1 MRTLRYLFVI
11 ALLCTLA
18 RVARADDFQFII
30 ADPIV
35 PLDVV
40 EPVFTDDFA
49 LTFSSAGC
57 QPGQLPSGVT
67 GYDDCFTGINLT
79 GAPLTSLQIEF
90 PVFTN
95 PYTGLPDTP
104 SCPTLSSGD
113 EFSDITCGL
122 TNGGAD
128 YLLSF
133 SGGDIP
139 TATVFN
145 TLCIPDPFAPGGGAC
160 ISSAIFT
167 IAIGIPTP
175 PGDTTLPP
183 TVLDEDIS
191 TDVGTA
197 AVLGNTPEPSSFL
210 LMSTGVLSLGLF
222 GACQRRRTPLA
233 ARSSNPPNLN

>member
-1 MRTLRYLFVI
+1 MRTLRYLLVI
-11 ALLCTLA
+11 ALLCSFT
-18 RVARADDFQFII
+18 RVAKADDFQFII

-40 EPVFTDDFA
+40 QPVTTDDFA
-49 LTFSSAGC
+49 LTFSAAGC

-79 GAPLTSLQIEF
+79 GAPLTSMQIEF
-90 PVFTN
+90 PVFDN
-95 PYTGLPDTP
+95 PYTGTTDTP
-104 SCPTLSSGD
+104 SCPTLTSGD
-113 EFSDITCGL
+113 EFSNISCTL
-122 TNGGAD
+122 TNDDED

-139 TATVFN
+139 TATPFN
-145 TLCIPDPFAPGGGAC
+145 TLCVPIPLAPGGGAC

-175 PGDTTLPP
+175 PGDNPLSP
-183 TVLDEDIS
+183 TVLDQDLS

-197 AVLGNTPEPSSFL
+197 AVAANTPEPSSFL

-222 GACQRRRTPLA
+222 GAYQRQRTLVT
-233 ARSSNPPNLN
+233 ARPPTITNLS